1 MKSTLGLP
9 GVIACLL
16 GLALPSPAR
25 AQADDLEIRGD
36 AVSKEKTEVMLVQKS
51 TGAGRW
57 VAVGQ
62 SFAGYQVAAYD
73 ARTGQLTLT
82 KDNQTRILTLSK
94 ATVQAAPAS
103 PVTPEQQ
110 KSLLNNLR
118 QIAAAADQY
127 FLEQGVS
134 KVELSRLVGTTPD
147 KYIKEL
153 KPVAGESY
161 AGLVIEQGKP
171 IRIKTAGGFEM
182 EYKN

>member
-1 MKSTLGLP
+1 MKSSLGLP

-16 GLALPSPAR
+16 GLALPCPVR
-25 AQADDLEIRGD
+25 AQVDDLEIRGD

-62 SFAGYQVAAYD
+62 TFAGYKVTAYD
-73 ARTGQLTLT
+73 AKTGQLTLT

-94 ATVQAAPAS
+94 ATVQAAQAT

-110 KSLLNNLR
+110 KSIMNNLR
-118 QIAAAADQY
+118 QLSAAADQY
-127 FLEQGVS
+127 FLEQGVDKVDAS
-134 KVELSRLVGTTPD
+134 KLIGPNA
-147 KYIKEL
+147 YIREL

-161 AGLVIEQGKP
+161 TGFIIEQGKP
-171 IRIKTAGGFEM
+171 VRIKTAGGFEM